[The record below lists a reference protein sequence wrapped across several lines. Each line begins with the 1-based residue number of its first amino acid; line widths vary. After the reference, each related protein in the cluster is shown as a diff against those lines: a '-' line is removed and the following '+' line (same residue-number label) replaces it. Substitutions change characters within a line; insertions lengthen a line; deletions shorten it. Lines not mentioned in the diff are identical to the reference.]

1 MQSKTNTVQSMKS
14 EQSRRSSSNNVGRR
28 QLAISRRVNTFP
40 YYRSKVN
47 NENHCYKCDQ
57 GDDYIN
63 SLSTRIARIESLVDD
78 LNKTVKAATPTQ
90 KIGSSPLSAL
100 DSVNLSKMSI
110 DELLRFSSQLGIRLF
125 GNLDKEKK
133 SSIKI
138 EQKEQ
143 KEQKESKDKI

>member
-1 MQSKTNTVQSMKS
+1 MQSKLNTVQSKKS

-28 QLAISRRVNTFP
+28 QLAISRRVNTYP
-40 YYRSKVN
+40 YHRSKIN
-47 NENHCYKCDQ
+47 NENNCYKCDQ
-57 GDDYIN
+57 SDDFIN

-78 LNKTVKAATPTQ
+78 LSKTVKAATPTQ
-90 KIGSSPLSAL
+90 KTGHSPLSAL

-110 DELLRFSSQLGIRLF
+110 DELLRYSSQLGIRLF

-138 EQKEQ
+138 EQKE
-143 KEQKESKDKI
+143 SKDKF